1 MRARLFVTLK
11 PGVLDPAGEAVR
23 DGLEQLGFSEVK
35 AARIGKVID
44 LELEDSTEDAAKE
57 RLKQMAEQLLAN
69 LVIEDFEIQI
79 G

>member
-11 PGVLDPAGEAVR
+11 TGVLDPAGEAVR
-23 DGLEQLGFSEVK
+23 DGLDQLGFSEVK

-44 LELEDSTEDAAKE
+44 LELEEDSIKAARP
-57 RLKQMAEQLLAN
+57 RLQKMAEQLLAN
-69 LVIEDFEIQI
+69 PVIEDFEIQI